1 MTGASPNVLDQP
13 SAATQ
18 AQRLGI
24 QLPPGLI
31 SARFQE
37 DPLTS
42 LFFLSSLQYPLFFF
56 IMPRRNRA
64 EDLDFEIH
72 VDPSCLSDPM
82 DDNDTRAP
90 EEPKVEV
97 ETDHDSKNDSAKE
110 LDNDIDTT
118 NHTDLPTE
126 AKAEPTVEAKEE
138 RKEED
143 QSTITPKETKEEA
156 QSDQEASDSE
166 ADSEVESEPEAE
178 PKEEAK
184 AQVDTEDK
192 PEESIEE
199 PATESEEVEAVPA
212 TSEAEADTTATE
224 PSLDDTKD
232 NDEDPTPVEDVTT
245 TEDTPADTPTE
256 DTPSIDIPTDNIPAE
271 DSTAQEPKKDEPIE
285 EDKAKSAEAEV
296 ETSAEG
302 NEERHFSE
310 TESDRSGSRRESSG
324 SSGSEYSSRR
334 HSGRSEAINGV
345 ARDIASQIDNHE
357 KRESLNSYSGTDDT
371 GYISHSESVSTRTGP
386 KMSTAGMRGGVDEA
400 AENSSHHEHEDDVFS
415 DRSPRSSMGSVSETD
430 NRKAQD
436 AMSRMTRSPRVSGV
450 SGISGFSEYDREE
463 EDFIPTIRGNPRPV
477 FRSPSSVKA
486 MQMSSP
492 PGSTIGSPRSSRRAP
507 LSASRLGSPRFSEQ
521 YSPKK
526 TPPRFK
532 RSTPPLVLLH
542 VTLLPLRWPWGDV
555 LENADADDLSKE
567 CKAIRDAWRL
577 LQDRMADT
585 TVERGILLPHP
596 QSDYEVLE
604 ERLLEALD
612 LPMRRRARILECGHY
627 LGPSNEMTIEDSEE
641 EESEEDEYQ
650 QQEEEERRSSRRS
663 QAPPTHWCKTCK
675 SDINYESLG
684 RAKVFRV
691 KVYASNGLIRG
702 GAWEACWKEMERVDV
717 EIEPLVDA
725 VSQHELV
732 SLEADQER
740 ELAMREAEEEERYIR
755 LDEEHR
761 EFEER
766 ERGRLSRRRG
776 ESRNHVEDMSH
787 VSEGKSRM
795 ENHDTSRHDAS
806 HHEDSRY
813 DKSLHAESVRDKS
826 AYDESLHEP
835 SHHEPSYHE
844 PSHHEESLHDV
855 SEAREVSVHDTT
867 KDHDQSHL
875 ANDTQPAE
883 EHSADVTKE
892 SIKEPTDDV
901 EESFAED
908 QDAERSRSFEELE
921 KDIDDHL
928 QEERERSLAE
938 EARSAE
944 PTPEPSHLENTNLE
958 AEESS
963 IAPEDL
969 ADSKDDEAERLRR
982 DEERYREIYGDTPAS
997 KEHYQESQRSFHEQ
1011 QPQHHDQQYA
1021 ERSRSSAGNRAPDY
1035 AHAAPRVP
1043 TAEERRQAM
1052 KSATLPELLAESA
1065 RVAMQDKKNILIG
1078 LLSVLILLLAIRG
1091 NTAPQQE
1098 PRNFQTVVMNREV
1111 PTVTVTQA
1119 ISIQATEAA
1128 PQIAASADPVVEEER
1143 NVEAYHPEESIVVE
1157 DTTAENHIVQDE
1169 QLSNNQIA
1177 IGNSYPSHDGSST
1190 GSVDPCA
1197 SCSAPSQGYHGVEA
1211 PRELDAGPAAES
1223 HESEKQPTCEERIVR
1238 IVETVTAVETA
1249 TVKITEYA
1257 TDVPSQETQAA
1268 EAVEESV
1275 APEAEDTI
1283 LAAEAPVDGE
1293 ASVEETLPTEETVL
1307 PSDEAESVK
1316 EEEDPA
1322 QETVSPDEEDLN
1334 EVEQEAE
1341 DAEPSIEGE
1350 ATSES
1355 TAPEALGSDEETP
1368 EQVAEHSEEA
1378 DEL

>member
-1 MTGASPNVLDQP
+1 
-13 SAATQ
+13 
-18 AQRLGI
+18 
-24 QLPPGLI
+24 
-31 SARFQE
+31 
-37 DPLTS
+37 
-42 LFFLSSLQYPLFFF
+42 
-56 IMPRRNRA
+56 MPRRNRP

-97 ETDHDSKNDSAKE
+97 ETDHDLKNDSAQE

-118 NHTDLPTE
+118 NHTDSPSE

-138 RKEED
+138 D
-143 QSTITPKETKEEA
+143 QSTITPRETKEEA

-166 ADSEVESEPEAE
+166 ADSEAESEPEAE

-192 PEESIEE
+192 PEEPIEE
-199 PATESEEVEAVPA
+199 PATESEEVEAVPT

-232 NDEDPTPVEDVTT
+232 NDEDYTPVEDAIT

-256 DTPSIDIPTDNIPAE
+256 YTPSADIPTDNIPAE
-271 DSTAQEPKKDEPIE
+271 DSTAQDPKEDEPIE
-285 EDKAKSAEAEV
+285 EDKAKSAEADV
-296 ETSAEG
+296 EASTGG

-334 HSGRSEAINGV
+334 HSGRSEAISGV

-650 QQEEEERRSSRRS
+650 QQEEDERRSSRRS

-766 ERGRLSRRRG
+766 ERGRL
-776 ESRNHVEDMSH
+776 
-787 VSEGKSRM
+787 
-795 ENHDTSRHDAS
+795 
-806 HHEDSRY
+806 
-813 DKSLHAESVRDKS
+813 
-826 AYDESLHEP
+826 
-835 SHHEPSYHE
+835 
-844 PSHHEESLHDV
+844 
-855 SEAREVSVHDTT
+855 
-867 KDHDQSHL
+867 
-875 ANDTQPAE
+875 
-883 EHSADVTKE
+883 
-892 SIKEPTDDV
+892 
-901 EESFAED
+901 
-908 QDAERSRSFEELE
+908 RSFEELE

-938 EARSAE
+938 EARNAE
-944 PTPEPSHLENTNLE
+944 PTPEPSHLEDTNLE

-963 IAPEDL
+963 IAPEDPT
-969 ADSKDDEAERLRR
+969 DSKADDAERLRR
-982 DEERYREIYGDTPAS
+982 EEERYREIYGDTPAS
-997 KEHYQESQRSFHEQ
+997 KEHHQESQRSFHEQ
-1011 QPQHHDQQYA
+1011 QPQHHEQHYA
-1021 ERSRSSAGNRAPDY
+1021 ERSRSSAGNHSPDY

-1052 KSATLPELLAESA
+1052 KSATLPELLAESF
-1065 RVAMQDKKNILIG
+1065 RVVMQDKKNILIG

-1091 NTAPQQE
+1091 NTAPQQD

-1128 PQIAASADPVVEEER
+1128 PQIAASADPVEDEEEER

-1157 DTTAENHIVQDE
+1157 DTLAQPDAAQYE
-1169 QLSNNQIA
+1169 QVNNNQIA

-1197 SCSAPSQGYHGVEA
+1197 SCSAPSQGYHRVEA

-1223 HESEKQPTCEERIVR
+1223 PETEKQPTCEERIVR

-1249 TVKITEYA
+1249 TIKITEYA

-1268 EAVEESV
+1268 EAAEGEKVEESV

-1283 LAAEAPVDGE
+1283 VATDAPVDNEAPVEE
-1293 ASVEETLPTEETVL
+1293 ALPTEETVIS
-1307 PSDEAESVK
+1307 SDEAESVK

-1322 QETVSPDEEDLN
+1322 QETVSPDEEAHD
-1334 EVEQEAE
+1334 EVEQEAD
-1341 DAEPSIEGE
+1341 DAETSIEAE

-1355 TAPEALGSDEETP
+1355 AAPEALGSDEEAP
-1368 EQVAEHSEEA
+1368 EQAAEHSEEA

>member
-1 MTGASPNVLDQP
+1 
-13 SAATQ
+13 
-18 AQRLGI
+18 
-24 QLPPGLI
+24 
-31 SARFQE
+31 
-37 DPLTS
+37 
-42 LFFLSSLQYPLFFF
+42 
-56 IMPRRNRA
+56 MPRRNRA
-64 EDLDFEIH
+64 ENLDFEIH

-138 RKEED
+138 H
-143 QSTITPKETKEEA
+143 
-156 QSDQEASDSE
+156 
-166 ADSEVESEPEAE
+166 
-178 PKEEAK
+178 
-184 AQVDTEDK
+184 K

-612 LPMRRRARILECGHY
+612 LPMRRRARIL
-627 LGPSNEMTIEDSEE
+627 D
-641 EESEEDEYQ
+641 
-650 QQEEEERRSSRRS
+650 RRS

-982 DEERYREIYGDTPAS
+982 DEERNPSDPSTNNSHNATISNTLSAVALLPATV
-997 KEHYQESQRSFHEQ
+997 
-1011 QPQHHDQQYA
+1011 P
-1021 ERSRSSAGNRAPDY
+1021 PDY

-1341 DAEPSIEGE
+1341 DAEPSIEVE

>member
-1 MTGASPNVLDQP
+1 
-13 SAATQ
+13 
-18 AQRLGI
+18 
-24 QLPPGLI
+24 
-31 SARFQE
+31 
-37 DPLTS
+37 
-42 LFFLSSLQYPLFFF
+42 
-56 IMPRRNRA
+56 MPRRNRA

-82 DDNDTRAP
+82 DDNDTKAP

-97 ETDHDSKNDSAKE
+97 ETDHDTKNDSAKE

-118 NHTDLPTE
+118 NHTDKPTE
-126 AKAEPTVEAKEE
+126 AKAEPTVEAEE
-138 RKEED
+138 EPKEED
-143 QSTITPKETKEEA
+143 KSTITPEEAKEEA
-156 QSDQEASDSE
+156 QSDQEASESE
-166 ADSEVESEPEAE
+166 AESEVESEPEAE
-178 PKEEAK
+178 PKEGAG
-184 AQVDTEDK
+184 AQIDTDEK
-192 PEESIEE
+192 PEEPIEE
-199 PATESEEVEAVPA
+199 PATEPEEVETVQAEA
-212 TSEAEADTTATE
+212 EAEADTTAAE

-232 NDEDPTPVEDVTT
+232 KDEEPTPVEDVTT
-245 TEDTPADTPTE
+245 TEDTPSA
-256 DTPSIDIPTDNIPAE
+256 DIPTENIPAE
-271 DSTAQEPKKDEPIE
+271 DSTAQDPKEDEPV
-285 EDKAKSAEAEV
+285 EDKAKSTEAEAE
-296 ETSAEG
+296 EAAEN

-334 HSGRSEAINGV
+334 HSGRSEAIKEV
-345 ARDIASQIDNHE
+345 ARDIASQIDSHE
-357 KRESLNSYSGTDDT
+357 KRESLNSYNGDDT
-371 GYISHSESVSTRTGP
+371 GYISHSESVSTRKSGT

-507 LSASRLGSPRFSEQ
+507 LSRLGSPRFSEQ

-555 LENADADDLSKE
+555 LENAEADDLSKE

-577 LQDRMADT
+577 LQDRMGDT

-596 QSDYEVLE
+596 QNDYEVLE
-604 ERLLEALD
+604 ERLLEALE

-627 LGPSNEMTIEDSEE
+627 LGPSNEMTIEDSESDSE
-641 EESEEDEYQ
+641 EEDYEDEEYDK
-650 QQEEEERRSSRRS
+650 RRSSRRS
-663 QAPPTHWCKTCK
+663 QPQPTHWCKTCK

-776 ESRNHVEDMSH
+776 ESRNHVADISH
-787 VSEGKSRM
+787 MSEGKSRL
-795 ENHDTSRHDAS
+795 EEHDTSRRDVS
-806 HHEDSRY
+806 HHEESHY

-826 AYDESLHEP
+826 VHDESLHEP
-835 SHHEPSYHE
+835 SLQEPSLHEPSLHE

-855 SEAREVSVHDTT
+855 SEAREASVHDTT
-867 KDHDQSHL
+867 KDHDESHIG
-875 ANDTQPAE
+875 NDTQPVD

-892 SIKEPTDDV
+892 SIKEPTPDA
-901 EESFAED
+901 EKSFAVDPDIE
-908 QDAERSRSFEELE
+908 ESRSFDELE

-944 PTPEPSHLENTNLE
+944 PTPEPSHLEDTHLE

-963 IAPEDL
+963 IAPEYP
-969 ADSKDDEAERLRR
+969 ADSKDEEAERLRR
-982 DEERYREIYGDTPAS
+982 DEERLREIYGDTPSAP
-997 KEHYQESQRSFHEQ
+997 EQHHQESQRSLHEQ
-1011 QPQHHDQQYA
+1011 RPQHHEQHYA
-1021 ERSRSSAGNRAPDY
+1021 ERSHSSAGSHAPDY
-1035 AHAAPRVP
+1035 TRAAPRAP

-1065 RVAMQDKKNILIG
+1065 RVVMQDKKNILIG

-1091 NTAPQQE
+1091 GPGPQQD
-1098 PRNFQTVVMNREV
+1098 PRMFQTVVRNVEV

-1119 ISIQATEAA
+1119 ISIQATEPAK
-1128 PQIAASADPVVEEER
+1128 QIAASADPIVEEETSVEADHPEESLVVEDTPVENNVVEEEQV
-1143 NVEAYHPEESIVVE
+1143 N
-1157 DTTAENHIVQDE
+1157 
-1169 QLSNNQIA
+1169 NNQVA
-1177 IGNSYPSHDGSST
+1177 IGNSYTSPDGSST

-1197 SCSAPSQGYHGVEA
+1197 SCSAPSNGYNAAEEGL
-1211 PRELDAGPAAES
+1211 RELDAGPSAES
-1223 HESEKQPTCEERIVR
+1223 SETEKQPTCEERIVR

-1257 TDVPSQETQAA
+1257 TDIPSQETQAA
-1268 EAVEESV
+1268 DAVEEEQVEESV
-1275 APEAEDTI
+1275 APEAEDI
-1283 LAAEAPVDGE
+1283 IVAADAAVDEE
-1293 ASVEETLPTEETVL
+1293 ASVEETLPTEETIL
-1307 PSDEAESVK
+1307 PSEEVESVK
-1316 EEEDPA
+1316 EEEEPA
-1322 QETVSPDEEDLN
+1322 QETMSPDEESFNDA
-1334 EVEQEAE
+1334 EQAD
-1341 DAEPSIEGE
+1341 DAEPSVE

-1355 TAPEALGSDEETP
+1355 AAPEALGSDEEAP
-1368 EQVAEHSEEA
+1368 EQAAEHLEEA

>member
-1 MTGASPNVLDQP
+1 
-13 SAATQ
+13 
-18 AQRLGI
+18 
-24 QLPPGLI
+24 
-31 SARFQE
+31 
-37 DPLTS
+37 
-42 LFFLSSLQYPLFFF
+42 
-56 IMPRRNRA
+56 MPRRNRA

-118 NHTDLPTE
+118 NHADLPTE
-126 AKAEPTVEAKEE
+126 AKAEPTIEAKEE
-138 RKEED
+138 
-143 QSTITPKETKEEA
+143 Q
-156 QSDQEASDSE
+156 
-166 ADSEVESEPEAE
+166 
-178 PKEEAK
+178 
-184 AQVDTEDK
+184 
-192 PEESIEE
+192 ESIEE

-212 TSEAEADTTATE
+212 TSEAEADTRATE

-232 NDEDPTPVEDVTT
+232 NDEDSTPVEDVTT

-612 LPMRRRARILECGHY
+612 LPMRRRARIL
-627 LGPSNEMTIEDSEE
+627 D
-641 EESEEDEYQ
+641 
-650 QQEEEERRSSRRS
+650 RRS
-663 QAPPTHWCKTCK
+663 QAQPTHWCKTCK

-855 SEAREVSVHDTT
+855 SEAREASVHDTT

-963 IAPEDL
+963 IAPEDP

-1091 NTAPQQE
+1091 NTTPQQE

-1169 QLSNNQIA
+1169 QLNNNQIA

-1322 QETVSPDEEDLN
+1322 QETVSPDEKDLN

-1341 DAEPSIEGE
+1341 DAEPSIEVE

-1355 TAPEALGSDEETP
+1355 AAPEALGSDEETT
-1368 EQVAEHSEEA
+1368 EQAAEHSEEA

>member
-1 MTGASPNVLDQP
+1 
-13 SAATQ
+13 
-18 AQRLGI
+18 
-24 QLPPGLI
+24 
-31 SARFQE
+31 
-37 DPLTS
+37 
-42 LFFLSSLQYPLFFF
+42 
-56 IMPRRNRA
+56 MPRRNRP

-97 ETDHDSKNDSAKE
+97 ETDHDLKNDSAQE

-118 NHTDLPTE
+118 NHTDSPSE

-138 RKEED
+138 D
-143 QSTITPKETKEEA
+143 QSTITPRETKEEA

-166 ADSEVESEPEAE
+166 ADSEAESEPEAE

-192 PEESIEE
+192 PEEPIEE
-199 PATESEEVEAVPA
+199 PATESEEVEAVPT

-232 NDEDPTPVEDVTT
+232 NDEDHTPVEDAIT

-256 DTPSIDIPTDNIPAE
+256 YTPSADIPTDNIPAE
-271 DSTAQEPKKDEPIE
+271 DSTAQDPKEDEPIE
-285 EDKAKSAEAEV
+285 EDKAKSAEADV
-296 ETSAEG
+296 EASTGG

-334 HSGRSEAINGV
+334 HSGRSEAISGV

-650 QQEEEERRSSRRS
+650 QQEEDERRSSRRS

-776 ESRNHVEDMSH
+776 ESRNHVEDISQM
-787 VSEGKSRM
+787 SEGKSRM
-795 ENHDTSRHDAS
+795 ENHDASRHETSR
-806 HHEDSRY
+806 HEDSRY
-813 DKSLHAESVRDKS
+813 DKSLHAESVHDKS

-835 SHHEPSYHE
+835 SHHELSHHE
-844 PSHHEESLHDV
+844 PSHHDESLHDV
-855 SEAREVSVHDTT
+855 SEAREASIHETT
-867 KDHDQSHL
+867 EDHDQSHI

-892 SIKEPTDDV
+892 SMKEPADDV

-908 QDAERSRSFEELE
+908 QDDEKSRSFEELE

-938 EARSAE
+938 EARNIG
-944 PTPEPSHLENTNLE
+944 PTPEPSHLGDTNME

-963 IAPEDL
+963 IAPEDPT
-969 ADSKDDEAERLRR
+969 DSKDDDAERLRR
-982 DEERYREIYGDTPAS
+982 EEERYREIYGDTPAS
-997 KEHYQESQRSFHEQ
+997 KEHHQESQRSFHEQ
-1011 QPQHHDQQYA
+1011 QPLHHEQHYA
-1021 ERSRSSAGNRAPDY
+1021 ERSRSSAGNHAPDY

-1065 RVAMQDKKNILIG
+1065 RVVMQDKKNILIG

-1091 NTAPQQE
+1091 NTAPQQD

-1128 PQIAASADPVVEEER
+1128 PQIAASADPVEDEEEER
-1143 NVEAYHPEESIVVE
+1143 NVEVYHPEESIVVE
-1157 DTTAENHIVQDE
+1157 DTPAQNNAAQYE
-1169 QLSNNQIA
+1169 QVNNNQIA

-1190 GSVDPCA
+1190 GLVDPCA

-1223 HESEKQPTCEERIVR
+1223 PETEKQPTCEERIVR

-1257 TDVPSQETQAA
+1257 TEVPSQETQAA
-1268 EAVEESV
+1268 EAIEEEKLEESA
-1275 APEAEDTI
+1275 APEAEDTFV
-1283 LAAEAPVDGE
+1283 AADAPVDGE
-1293 ASVEETLPTEETVL
+1293 APVEETLPAEETVL
-1307 PSDEAESVK
+1307 PSNEAESVK

-1322 QETVSPDEEDLN
+1322 QETVSPDEEALDEIITGGFYDRRDRSVGHIEDGRIER
-1334 EVEQEAE
+1334 EVPGWRSKRYIRCYRTRE
-1341 DAEPSIEGE
+1341 EPV
-1350 ATSES
+1350 
-1355 TAPEALGSDEETP
+1355 TAK
-1368 EQVAEHSEEA
+1368 VEEA
-1378 DEL
+1378 SVGPVARSQEENKEEDGAVHAWPIEEVGADKEEKYESRRGVGRDE

>member
-1 MTGASPNVLDQP
+1 
-13 SAATQ
+13 
-18 AQRLGI
+18 
-24 QLPPGLI
+24 
-31 SARFQE
+31 
-37 DPLTS
+37 
-42 LFFLSSLQYPLFFF
+42 
-56 IMPRRNRA
+56 
-64 EDLDFEIH
+64 
-72 VDPSCLSDPM
+72 
-82 DDNDTRAP
+82 
-90 EEPKVEV
+90 
-97 ETDHDSKNDSAKE
+97 
-110 LDNDIDTT
+110 
-118 NHTDLPTE
+118 
-126 AKAEPTVEAKEE
+126 
-138 RKEED
+138 
-143 QSTITPKETKEEA
+143 
-156 QSDQEASDSE
+156 
-166 ADSEVESEPEAE
+166 
-178 PKEEAK
+178 
-184 AQVDTEDK
+184 
-192 PEESIEE
+192 
-199 PATESEEVEAVPA
+199 
-212 TSEAEADTTATE
+212 
-224 PSLDDTKD
+224 
-232 NDEDPTPVEDVTT
+232 
-245 TEDTPADTPTE
+245 
-256 DTPSIDIPTDNIPAE
+256 
-271 DSTAQEPKKDEPIE
+271 
-285 EDKAKSAEAEV
+285 
-296 ETSAEG
+296 
-302 NEERHFSE
+302 
-310 TESDRSGSRRESSG
+310 
-324 SSGSEYSSRR
+324 
-334 HSGRSEAINGV
+334 
-345 ARDIASQIDNHE
+345 
-357 KRESLNSYSGTDDT
+357 
-371 GYISHSESVSTRTGP
+371 
-386 KMSTAGMRGGVDEA
+386 
-400 AENSSHHEHEDDVFS
+400 
-415 DRSPRSSMGSVSETD
+415 
-430 NRKAQD
+430 
-436 AMSRMTRSPRVSGV
+436 
-450 SGISGFSEYDREE
+450 
-463 EDFIPTIRGNPRPV
+463 
-477 FRSPSSVKA
+477 
-486 MQMSSP
+486 
-492 PGSTIGSPRSSRRAP
+492 
-507 LSASRLGSPRFSEQ
+507 
-521 YSPKK
+521 
-526 TPPRFK
+526 
-532 RSTPPLVLLH
+532 
-542 VTLLPLRWPWGDV
+542 
-555 LENADADDLSKE
+555 
-567 CKAIRDAWRL
+567 
-577 LQDRMADT
+577 
-585 TVERGILLPHP
+585 
-596 QSDYEVLE
+596 
-604 ERLLEALD
+604 
-612 LPMRRRARILECGHY
+612 
-627 LGPSNEMTIEDSEE
+627 
-641 EESEEDEYQ
+641 
-650 QQEEEERRSSRRS
+650 
-663 QAPPTHWCKTCK
+663 
-675 SDINYESLG
+675 
-684 RAKVFRV
+684 
-691 KVYASNGLIRG
+691 
-702 GAWEACWKEMERVDV
+702 MERVDV

-855 SEAREVSVHDTT
+855 SEAREASVHDTT

-963 IAPEDL
+963 IAPEDP

-1091 NTAPQQE
+1091 NTTPQQE

-1169 QLSNNQIA
+1169 QLNNNQIA

-1322 QETVSPDEEDLN
+1322 QETVSPDEKDLN

-1341 DAEPSIEGE
+1341 DAEPSIEVE

-1355 TAPEALGSDEETP
+1355 AAPEALGSDEETT
-1368 EQVAEHSEEA
+1368 EQAAEHSEEA

>member
-1 MTGASPNVLDQP
+1 
-13 SAATQ
+13 
-18 AQRLGI
+18 
-24 QLPPGLI
+24 
-31 SARFQE
+31 
-37 DPLTS
+37 
-42 LFFLSSLQYPLFFF
+42 
-56 IMPRRNRA
+56 MPRRNRA

-156 QSDQEASDSE
+156 QSDQE
-166 ADSEVESEPEAE
+166 
-178 PKEEAK
+178 
-184 AQVDTEDK
+184 

-612 LPMRRRARILECGHY
+612 LPMRRRARIL
-627 LGPSNEMTIEDSEE
+627 D
-641 EESEEDEYQ
+641 
-650 QQEEEERRSSRRS
+650 RRS

-982 DEERYREIYGDTPAS
+982 DEERNPSDPSTNNSHNTTISNTLSAVALLPATV
-997 KEHYQESQRSFHEQ
+997 
-1011 QPQHHDQQYA
+1011 P
-1021 ERSRSSAGNRAPDY
+1021 PDY

>member
-1 MTGASPNVLDQP
+1 
-13 SAATQ
+13 
-18 AQRLGI
+18 
-24 QLPPGLI
+24 
-31 SARFQE
+31 
-37 DPLTS
+37 
-42 LFFLSSLQYPLFFF
+42 
-56 IMPRRNRA
+56 MPRRNRA

-82 DDNDTRAP
+82 DDNDTRAS

-118 NHTDLPTE
+118 NRTDLPTE
-126 AKAEPTVEAKEE
+126 AKAESTVEAKEE
-138 RKEED
+138 HKEED
-143 QSTITPKETKEEA
+143 QSCLTQEETKEEA
-156 QSDQEASDSE
+156 QSDQVTSDSE
-166 ADSEVESEPEAE
+166 AESEPEAE

-184 AQVDTEDK
+184 AQVNTEDN
-192 PEESIEE
+192 PEEPIEE
-199 PATESEEVEAVPA
+199 PATESEEIEAVPA

-232 NDEDPTPVEDVTT
+232 NDEDPTPVEDATT
-245 TEDTPADTPTE
+245 TEDTLADTPTE
-256 DTPSIDIPTDNIPAE
+256 CTPSTDIPTDNIPAE
-271 DSTAQEPKKDEPIE
+271 DSTAQEPKEDEPIE

-296 ETSAEG
+296 ETSTED

-324 SSGSEYSSRR
+324 SSGSEYSSHR
-334 HSGRSEAINGV
+334 HSGRSEAVNGV

-430 NRKAQD
+430 NRKSQD

-641 EESEEDEYQ
+641 EESEEDEYH
-650 QQEEEERRSSRRS
+650 QEEDERRSSRRS
-663 QAPPTHWCKTCK
+663 QAPTTHWCKTCK

-787 VSEGKSRM
+787 MSEGKSRM

-835 SHHEPSYHE
+835 SHHEPS
-844 PSHHEESLHDV
+844 HHEEPLHDV
-855 SEAREVSVHDTT
+855 SEAHEASVHDTT

-875 ANDTQPAE
+875 ANDTQPVE

-892 SIKEPTDDV
+892 SIKEATNDV
-901 EESFAED
+901 EESFADD

-944 PTPEPSHLENTNLE
+944 PTPEPSRFENTDLE

-963 IAPEDL
+963 IASEDPT
-969 ADSKDDEAERLRR
+969 DSKHDEAERLRR
-982 DEERYREIYGDTPAS
+982 DDERYREIYGETPAS
-997 KEHYQESQRSFHEQ
+997 KEHYQDTQRSFHEQ

-1035 AHAAPRVP
+1035 AHAAPREP

-1065 RVAMQDKKNILIG
+1065 RVVMQDKKNILIG

-1091 NTAPQQE
+1091 NTAPQQD

-1143 NVEAYHPEESIVVE
+1143 NVEVYHPEESIVVE
-1157 DTTAENHIVQDE
+1157 DSTAENHVAQDE
-1169 QLSNNQIA
+1169 QPNNQIA
-1177 IGNSYPSHDGSST
+1177 IGNSYPSHDGFST

-1197 SCSAPSQGYHGVEA
+1197 SCSAPPQGYHGVEA

-1223 HESEKQPTCEERIVR
+1223 PETEKQPTCEERIVR

-1257 TDVPSQETQAA
+1257 TDAPSQETQAA
-1268 EAVEESV
+1268 EAAEAVEEEKVEESV

-1283 LAAEAPVDGE
+1283 VAAEGPVDGE
-1293 ASVEETLPTEETVL
+1293 GPVGETLSTEETVL
-1307 PSDEAESVK
+1307 PFEEAESVK

-1322 QETVSPDEEDLN
+1322 QETVSPDEEALD
-1334 EVEQEAE
+1334 EIEHKAE
-1341 DAEPSIEGE
+1341 DAEPSIKVE

-1355 TAPEALGSDEETP
+1355 VAPEALGSDEEAP
-1368 EQVAEHSEEA
+1368 QQAAEHSEEA

>member
-1 MTGASPNVLDQP
+1 
-13 SAATQ
+13 
-18 AQRLGI
+18 
-24 QLPPGLI
+24 
-31 SARFQE
+31 
-37 DPLTS
+37 
-42 LFFLSSLQYPLFFF
+42 
-56 IMPRRNRA
+56 MPRRNRA

-97 ETDHDSKNDSAKE
+97 EPDHDSKNDSTKE

-126 AKAEPTVEAKEE
+126 AKTEPTVEAKEE
-138 RKEED
+138 D
-143 QSTITPKETKEEA
+143 QYTITPQETKEEA

-166 ADSEVESEPEAE
+166 ADSEAESEPEAE

-192 PEESIEE
+192 PEEPIEE
-199 PATESEEVEAVPA
+199 PATESEGVEAAPA
-212 TSEAEADTTATE
+212 TSEADADTTATE
-224 PSLDDTKD
+224 PSVDSTKD
-232 NDEDPTPVEDVTT
+232 NDEDPTPVEDATT
-245 TEDTPADTPTE
+245 TEDLPADTPTE
-256 DTPSIDIPTDNIPAE
+256 DTPSADIPTDNIPAE
-271 DSTAQEPKKDEPIE
+271 GSTDQEPKEDEPIE

-296 ETSAEG
+296 EGSTEG

-400 AENSSHHEHEDDVFS
+400 AENSSHHEHEDDIFS

-650 QQEEEERRSSRRS
+650 QPEEEERRSSRRS

-787 VSEGKSRM
+787 MSEGKSRVQS
-795 ENHDTSRHDAS
+795 HDTSRHDTS

-813 DKSLHAESVRDKS
+813 NKSLHAESVRDKS

-835 SHHEPSYHE
+835 SRHELSHHEL
-844 PSHHEESLHDV
+844 SHHEESLHDI
-855 SEAREVSVHDTT
+855 SEAREASIHDTT
-867 KDHDQSHL
+867 KDHDQSHIV
-875 ANDTQPAE
+875 NNTQPAE

-892 SIKEPTDDV
+892 SIKEPADDV

-908 QDAERSRSFEELE
+908 QDDEKSRSFEELE

-938 EARSAE
+938 EARNIE
-944 PTPEPSHLENTNLE
+944 PTPEPSHLEDTNLE
-958 AEESS
+958 AEESY
-963 IAPEDL
+963 IAPEDPT
-969 ADSKDDEAERLRR
+969 DSKDDEAERLRR
-982 DEERYREIYGDTPAS
+982 DEERYREIYGDSPAP
-997 KEHYQESQRSFHEQ
+997 KEHQQESQRSFHEQ
-1011 QPQHHDQQYA
+1011 QSQHHEQHYA
-1021 ERSRSSAGNRAPDY
+1021 ERSRSSAGNHAPDY

-1043 TAEERRQAM
+1043 SAEERRQAM

-1065 RVAMQDKKNILIG
+1065 RVALQDKKNILIG

-1091 NTAPQQE
+1091 NTAPQQD

-1128 PQIAASADPVVEEER
+1128 PQIAASADPVEEEEEER
-1143 NVEAYHPEESIVVE
+1143 NVEAYHPEESIIVE
-1157 DTTAENHIVQDE
+1157 DTPAQNNAAQYE
-1169 QLSNNQIA
+1169 QVNNNQIA
-1177 IGNSYPSHDGSST
+1177 IGNSYPSHDGSAT

-1197 SCSAPSQGYHGVEA
+1197 SCSAPSQGYHRVEA
-1211 PRELDAGPAAES
+1211 PRELGAGPAAES
-1223 HESEKQPTCEERIVR
+1223 PETDKQPTCEERIVR

-1257 TDVPSQETQAA
+1257 TDVPSQETKAA
-1268 EAVEESV
+1268 EAVEEEKAEESAAPGADETIV
-1275 APEAEDTI
+1275 AAD
-1283 LAAEAPVDGE
+1283 APVDGE
-1293 ASVEETLPTEETVL
+1293 ALVEERLPTEETVL
-1307 PSDEAESVK
+1307 PSEEAKLVK

-1322 QETVSPDEEDLN
+1322 QETMSPDKEALDG
-1334 EVEQEAE
+1334 VEQEA
-1341 DAEPSIEGE
+1341 DHANPSIEAE

-1355 TAPEALGSDEETP
+1355 AAPEALGSDEEAP
-1368 EQVAEHSEEA
+1368 EQATEHSEEA

>member
-1 MTGASPNVLDQP
+1 
-13 SAATQ
+13 
-18 AQRLGI
+18 
-24 QLPPGLI
+24 
-31 SARFQE
+31 
-37 DPLTS
+37 
-42 LFFLSSLQYPLFFF
+42 
-56 IMPRRNRA
+56 MPRRNRP

-97 ETDHDSKNDSAKE
+97 ETDHDLKNDSAQE

-118 NHTDLPTE
+118 NHTDSPSE

-138 RKEED
+138 D
-143 QSTITPKETKEEA
+143 QSTITPRETKEEA

-166 ADSEVESEPEAE
+166 ADSEAESEPEAE

-192 PEESIEE
+192 PEEPIEE
-199 PATESEEVEAVPA
+199 PATESEEVEAVPT

-232 NDEDPTPVEDVTT
+232 NDEDHTPVEDAIT

-256 DTPSIDIPTDNIPAE
+256 YTTSADIPTDNIPAE
-271 DSTAQEPKKDEPIE
+271 DSTAQDPKEDEPIE
-285 EDKAKSAEAEV
+285 EDRAKSAEADV
-296 ETSAEG
+296 EASTGG

-334 HSGRSEAINGV
+334 HSGRSEAISGV

-650 QQEEEERRSSRRS
+650 QQEEDERRSSRRS
-663 QAPPTHWCKTCK
+663 QAPLTHWCKTCK

-725 VSQHELV
+725 VSQHEL
-732 SLEADQER
+732 
-740 ELAMREAEEEERYIR
+740 
-755 LDEEHR
+755 
-761 EFEER
+761 
-766 ERGRLSRRRG
+766 
-776 ESRNHVEDMSH
+776 
-787 VSEGKSRM
+787 
-795 ENHDTSRHDAS
+795 
-806 HHEDSRY
+806 
-813 DKSLHAESVRDKS
+813 
-826 AYDESLHEP
+826 
-835 SHHEPSYHE
+835 
-844 PSHHEESLHDV
+844 
-855 SEAREVSVHDTT
+855 
-867 KDHDQSHL
+867 
-875 ANDTQPAE
+875 
-883 EHSADVTKE
+883 
-892 SIKEPTDDV
+892 
-901 EESFAED
+901 ESFAED
-908 QDAERSRSFEELE
+908 QDDEKSRSFEELE

-938 EARSAE
+938 EARNIG
-944 PTPEPSHLENTNLE
+944 PTPEPSHLGDTNME

-963 IAPEDL
+963 IAPEDPT
-969 ADSKDDEAERLRR
+969 DSKDDDAERLRR
-982 DEERYREIYGDTPAS
+982 EEERYREIYGDTPAS
-997 KEHYQESQRSFHEQ
+997 KEHHQESQRSFHEQ
-1011 QPQHHDQQYA
+1011 QPLHHEQHYA
-1021 ERSRSSAGNRAPDY
+1021 ERSRSSAGNHAPDY

-1065 RVAMQDKKNILIG
+1065 RVVMQDKKNILIG

-1091 NTAPQQE
+1091 NTAPQQD

-1128 PQIAASADPVVEEER
+1128 PQIAASADPVEDEEEER
-1143 NVEAYHPEESIVVE
+1143 NVEVYHPEESIVVE
-1157 DTTAENHIVQDE
+1157 DTPAQNNAAQYE
-1169 QLSNNQIA
+1169 QVNNNQIA

-1190 GSVDPCA
+1190 GLVDPCA

-1223 HESEKQPTCEERIVR
+1223 PETEKQPTCEERIVR

-1257 TDVPSQETQAA
+1257 TEVPSQETQAA
-1268 EAVEESV
+1268 EAVEEEKLEESA
-1275 APEAEDTI
+1275 APEAEDTFV
-1283 LAAEAPVDGE
+1283 AADAPVDGE
-1293 ASVEETLPTEETVL
+1293 APVEETLPAEETVL
-1307 PSDEAESVK
+1307 PSNEAESVK

-1322 QETVSPDEEDLN
+1322 QETVSPDEEALDEIITGGFYDRRDRSVGHIEDGRIER
-1334 EVEQEAE
+1334 EVPGWRSKRYIRCYRTREEPVTAKVEEASVGPVARSQEENKEE
-1341 DAEPSIEGE
+1341 DGAVNAWSIEEVGADKE
-1350 ATSES
+1350 EKYES
-1355 TAPEALGSDEETP
+1355 RRGVGRDE
-1368 EQVAEHSEEA
+1368 
-1378 DEL
+1378 